1 MRRVNHERGNEMK
14 TGLTL
19 QEMAQEL
26 ERQREAKHDY
36 LVDTRKL
43 RFSVGTD
50 GVALSGL
57 PGGEQSVRRTAHQ
70 QFASLTGIP
79 KPYYDRMASDAPD
92 LLAENLNH
100 WLETQPKKRLVRTID
115 GSVRAILSDRYRA
128 LDNYDLAMAVLPK
141 LGQLE
146 ATVQST
152 DITEDRFYL
161 KAVTERI
168 SGEVKQG
175 DRIQAGIVVSN
186 SEVGRGRLSI
196 QEMDYRL
203 VCTNGMIRAHVVKKT
218 HLGRSGFADDAL
230 EDAREFFRDE
240 TRMLEDKAFF
250 HKLQDAAS
258 AMFDE
263 GRFMERLHE
272 YSNAAQQQI
281 EADPVETV
289 QEIGKRMKLNDS
301 ETSGVLKHL
310 ITGGDLSK
318 WGAANAITRYSQDVE
333 SYDRATELE
342 AIGGDVIELSPQEWS
357 KVAV

>member
-1 MRRVNHERGNEMK
+1 MK

-43 RFSVGTD
+43 RFAVGTD
-50 GVALSGL
+50 GVALNGL

-79 KPYYDRMASDAPD
+79 KPYYDRMVADAPD
-92 LLAENLNH
+92 LLTKNLNH

-146 ATVQST
+146 ARVQST

-161 KAVTERI
+161 KAVTEKI
-168 SGEVKQG
+168 HGEVKQG
-175 DRIQAGIVVSN
+175 DTIQAGIVVSN

-203 VCTNGMIRAHVVKKT
+203 VCLNGMIRAQVVKKT
-218 HLGRSGFADDAL
+218 HIGRSGFADDAL

-240 TRMLEDKAFF
+240 TRLMEDKAFF
-250 HKLQDAAS
+250 NKLQDATA
-258 AMFDE
+258 AMFDASRFI
-263 GRFMERLHE
+263 GRLQQ
-272 YSNAAQQQI
+272 YAAAAEQQI

-289 QEIGKRMKLNDS
+289 QEIGKRMKLTDN
-301 ETSGVLKHL
+301 ETSGVLK
-310 ITGGDLSK
+310 
-318 WGAANAITRYSQDVE
+318 
-333 SYDRATELE
+333 E